1 MRPHLIHLCFPAY
14 PCNRTTRTYRT
25 VHITMMLAKVTMTS
39 DGAWGGDTSDVDALS
54 DSAPANNSYISS
66 CLRSPSMLSSIPLL
80 KVVSDWF
87 GLLNLN
93 RMLPDSQERRMILEK
108 CNMARS
114 VLFLNKS

>member
-1 MRPHLIHLCFPAY
+1 
-14 PCNRTTRTYRT
+14 
-25 VHITMMLAKVTMTS
+25 
-39 DGAWGGDTSDVDALS
+39 
-54 DSAPANNSYISS
+54 
-66 CLRSPSMLSSIPLL
+66 MLSSIPLL